1 MFHIPKMGAYEYFS
15 RSLLGLRLFCCIL
28 YSFVCILR
36 QGLYYVAL
44 AIWEPLCSL
53 NWPQTHRVPP
63 ACLWSAGIKGMQHLT
78 QLTNNA
84 FGPERDQIVGYST
97 S

>member
-15 RSLLGLRLFCCIL
+15 RSLLGLRLFCCCIL

-63 ACLWSAGIKGMQHLT
+63 ASQVLGLKACIIILGQDHNFYFNVSIM
-78 QLTNNA
+78 
-84 FGPERDQIVGYST
+84 F
-97 S
+97 